1 MFLHLYIFKQP
12 VCDKNAEQLMQT
24 VKKPRSISML
34 FRKYH
39 IFALFILYNS
49 VALYS
54 PFQTQVAEIV
64 FKNPRLF

>member
-1 MFLHLYIFKQP
+1 MFLCLCIFKQP
-12 VCDKNAEQLMQT
+12 MYDKNAEQLMKT
-24 VKKPRSISML
+24 AKKPRSINML

-49 VALYS
+49 LALPS
-54 PFQTQVAEIV
+54 PFQTQVAEVV